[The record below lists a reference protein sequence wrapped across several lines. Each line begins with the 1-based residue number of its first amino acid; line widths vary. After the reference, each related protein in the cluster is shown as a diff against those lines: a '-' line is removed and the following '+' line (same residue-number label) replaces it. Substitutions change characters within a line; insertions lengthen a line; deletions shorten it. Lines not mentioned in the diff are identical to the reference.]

1 MLREALDFPT
11 SGRHGSRALLAGSG
25 LLLLGALF
33 AGGAAYAEEN
43 VSREAAVAVG
53 ALALLPAVAVRGY
66 YYRALKTAATTRHP
80 TAPSFGGI
88 GSLLRQG
95 LVSVLVAVVYAVPA
109 GILFGLAASTNLIPT
124 SVTPNVAT
132 LGESLGAVAAL
143 FGIGALVAALYLTPA
158 AMATVAR
165 EESLAAGV
173 RLRSVADGA
182 ATEDYAVGWVLAT
195 ALQWV
200 LAPIAIGFSSLLVG
214 VPLYFLTA
222 VAARYVWGA
231 SFGAA
236 LGIEPPG
243 VPRVDVT
250 PSSTR
255 SEVDV
260 EPSPTRVGRTERH
273 DAGPPHGDEG

>member
-11 SGRHGSRALLAGSG
+11 SGSRGSRALLAGSG
-25 LLLLGALF
+25 LLLLGALL
-33 AGGAAYAEEN
+33 AGGALYAEEN
-43 VSREAAVAVG
+43 VSREIAVGIG
-53 ALALLPAVAVRGY
+53 ALALLPSVAVRGY
-66 YYRALKTAATTRHP
+66 YYRALKTATTSRYP
-80 TAPSFGGI
+80 TAPSFAGI

-95 LVSVLVAVVYAVPA
+95 LVSVLVAAVYALPA
-109 GILFGLAASTNLIPT
+109 GVLFGLSASTNLIPA
-124 SVTPNVAT
+124 SVTPDVAT

-143 FGIGALVAALYLTPA
+143 FGIAALLAALYLTPA

-165 EESLAAGV
+165 EESFAAGF

-182 ATEDYAVGWVLAT
+182 VTEDYAVGWVLAT

-200 LAPIAIGFSSLLVG
+200 LAPIAVGFSALLVG

-222 VAARYVWGA
+222 VAARYVWGT

-236 LGIEPPG
+236 AGIPPER

-250 PSSTR
+250 PPSTGR
-255 SEVDV
+255 EVDI
-260 EPSPTRVGRTERH
+260 EPGIRHVDQGDRRDPDRGGERR
-273 DAGPPHGDEG
+273 

>member
-11 SGRHGSRALLAGSG
+11 SGPRGSRALLAGSG
-25 LLLLGALF
+25 LLLLGALL
-33 AGGAAYAEEN
+33 AGGALYVEEN
-43 VSREAAVAVG
+43 VSRELAVG
-53 ALALLPAVAVRGY
+53 AGVLAVLPAVAVRGY
-66 YYRALKTAATTRHP
+66 YYRALRAAATTRYP
-80 TAPSFGGI
+80 TAPSFAGI

-95 LVSVLVAVVYAVPA
+95 LVSVLVAVAYALPA
-109 GILFGLAASTNLIPT
+109 GVLFGLGASTNFIPA
-124 SVTPNVAT
+124 SVTPDVAT
-132 LGESLGAVAAL
+132 VGESLGAVAAL
-143 FGIGALVAALYLTPA
+143 LGIAALLAALYLTPA

-165 EESLAAGV
+165 EGSLAAGF

-200 LAPIAIGFSSLLVG
+200 LAPIAVGFSTLLVG

-236 LGIEPPG
+236 VGIEPAS

-250 PSSTR
+250 PPSTR
-255 SEVDV
+255 PDV
-260 EPSPTRVGRTERH
+260 EAAPELDLVDRSDRRDPERGGDGR
-273 DAGPPHGDEG
+273 